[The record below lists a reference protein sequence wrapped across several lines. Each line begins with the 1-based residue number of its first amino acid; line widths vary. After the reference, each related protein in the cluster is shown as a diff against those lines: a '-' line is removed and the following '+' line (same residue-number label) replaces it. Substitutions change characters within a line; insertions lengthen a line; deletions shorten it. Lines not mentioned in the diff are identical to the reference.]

1 MDITSIQTL
10 IGTVGFPIA
19 CCVVMFYQNSKL
31 QETLQTLTVT
41 LQKIDDRLSE
51 LETAVNI
58 NDKRD

>member
-51 LETAVNI
+51 VETAVN

>member
-1 MDITSIQTL
+1 MDITAIQTL

-51 LETAVNI
+51 VETAVNT

>member
-1 MDITSIQTL
+1 MDVTAIQTL

-51 LETAVNI
+51 LETAVN
-58 NDKRD
+58 K

>member
-51 LETAVNI
+51 LETAVN
-58 NDKRD
+58 K

>member
-19 CCVVMFYQNSKL
+19 CCVAMFYQNSKL

-51 LETAVNI
+51 LETAVN
-58 NDKRD
+58 K

>member
-1 MDITSIQTL
+1 MDVTAIQTL

-51 LETAVNI
+51 VETAVN
-58 NDKRD
+58 K

>member
-51 LETAVNI
+51 VETAVN
-58 NDKRD
+58 K

>member
-1 MDITSIQTL
+1 MDVTAIQTL

-31 QETLQTLTVT
+31 QETLQSLAIT

-51 LETAVNI
+51 LETTVKKDDSGN
-58 NDKRD
+58 

>member
-1 MDITSIQTL
+1 MDVTSIQTL

-51 LETAVNI
+51 VETAVN
-58 NDKRD
+58 K